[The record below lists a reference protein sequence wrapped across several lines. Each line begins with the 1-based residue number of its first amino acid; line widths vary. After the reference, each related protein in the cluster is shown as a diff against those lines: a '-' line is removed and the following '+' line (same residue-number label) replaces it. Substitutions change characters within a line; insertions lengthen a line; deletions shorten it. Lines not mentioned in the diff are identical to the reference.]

1 MKEPFTRF
9 FGLSE
14 KIAEQM
20 KDISVAEIS
29 VSPYQPRTI
38 FEDERLDE
46 LCQTIQQHGVIQPIV
61 VRRKQKGYEIIAGER
76 RWRAVL
82 RLGLPTIP
90 AIIKDM
96 SDHQAASASLIENLQ
111 RENLTVI
118 EEARAY
124 QNLIEIQSL
133 TQEELA
139 QKLGKGQSTIANKI
153 RLLQLPTEVQNELL
167 KRTITERHA
176 RALLTLKEETLILSM
191 LEEIIQKELNVK
203 QSEEKI
209 KKLMETNE
217 IEQKQLRRKSYT
229 RDLRLAVNTIRQSI
243 DLVKQTGMEIS
254 TEENEHDD
262 FYEVVI
268 RIPKQPV
275 HA

>member
-14 KIAEQM
+14 KITEQM

-46 LCQTIQQHGVIQPIV
+46 LCLTIQQHGIIQPIV

-153 RLLQLPTEVQNELL
+153 RLLQLPTQVQNELL

-176 RALLTLKEETLILSM
+176 RALLTLKEEALILSM

-209 KKLMETNE
+209 KKLMEANE
-217 IEQKQLRRKSYT
+217 MEQKQLRRKSYT

>member
-9 FGLSE
+9 FGLAE
-14 KIAEQM
+14 KPMEQM
-20 KDISVAEIS
+20 KDISVAEVS

-61 VRRKQKGYEIIAGER
+61 VRKKQKGYEIIAGER

-111 RENLTVI
+111 RENLTAI

-124 QNLIEIQSL
+124 QNLIELQSL

-139 QKLGKGQSTIANKI
+139 QKLGKGQSTVANKI
-153 RLLQLPTEVQNELL
+153 RLLQLPMQVQDELL

-176 RALLTLKEETLILSM
+176 RALLALKDEELILAM

-203 QSEEKI
+203 QTEEKI
-209 KKLMETNE
+209 KKQLEVKEN
-217 IEQKQLRRKSYT
+217 EQKQQRRKNYS

-243 DLVKQTGMEIS
+243 DLVKQTGMEVT
-254 TEENEHDD
+254 TEEHEHDE

-268 RIPKQPV
+268 RIPKQLSHV
-275 HA
+275 

>member
-14 KIAEQM
+14 KITEQM

-153 RLLQLPTEVQNELL
+153 RLLQLPIEVQNELL

-176 RALLTLKEETLILSM
+176 RALLTLKKEDLILSM

-209 KKLMETNE
+209 KKLMEINE

-254 TEENEHDD
+254 TEEKEHDD

>member
-14 KIAEQM
+14 KITEQM

-82 RLGLPTIP
+82 RLGHPTIP

-176 RALLTLKEETLILSM
+176 RALLTLKDETLILSM

-209 KKLMETNE
+209 KKLMEINE

-254 TEENEHDD
+254 TEEKEHDD